1 MTRSL
6 PNLSRTLFAAIG
18 ALLVSTLALS
28 TAVLPSVA
36 PLTAQPVL

>member
-1 MTRSL
+1 MTTTVSNIR
-6 PNLSRTLFAAIG
+6 RTVLAAVG
-18 ALLVSTLALS
+18 ALFVSTFALS